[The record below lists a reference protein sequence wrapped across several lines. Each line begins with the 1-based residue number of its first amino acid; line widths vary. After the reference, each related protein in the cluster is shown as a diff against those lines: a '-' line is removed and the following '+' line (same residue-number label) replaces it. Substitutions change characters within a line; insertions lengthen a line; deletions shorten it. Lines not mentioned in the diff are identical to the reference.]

1 MYPAF
6 LSWIQIED
14 GTVLFFSFFHSIQQ
28 FRIIRRNFLFYPSFS
43 LGERANAQRES
54 IGRKSRCQQ
63 TLNLNPFLSAERGS
77 NRYRRSREP
86 RIVNSS
92 TPSPFSISRPSIPK
106 NFIRYYSELHELLSP
121 FRSSPSPFFL
131 GPVSSLLFAPSPSP
145 TSSPFSPLFTQIQVL
160 RNSPSRTE
168 YPGVF
173 RRQVHKA
180 TVGKIPLL
188 LPSFLPSSRPRFR
201 DSLITLHTNAQ
212 LYTII
217 VIVLAYE

>member
-1 MYPAF
+1 MERF
-6 LSWIQIED
+6 S
-14 GTVLFFSFFHSIQQ
+14 FSFFHSIQQ

-43 LGERANAQRES
+43 LGEWANAQRES

-121 FRSSPSPFFL
+121 FRSSFFSLSSVRSPPFCSLPPPPPPLHPFRLCLRKFKFSVILHPGQNIPVYSGDKYTRQQSARFL
-131 GPVSSLLFAPSPSP
+131 SSF
-145 TSSPFSPLFTQIQVL
+145 
-160 RNSPSRTE
+160 
-168 YPGVF
+168 
-173 RRQVHKA
+173 
-180 TVGKIPLL
+180 
-188 LPSFLPSSRPRFR
+188 LPSFLPP
-201 DSLITLHTNAQ
+201 AQ
-212 LYTII
+212 GSGIP
-217 VIVLAYE
+217 

>member
-1 MYPAF
+1 MKITYEKKIKD
-6 LSWIQIED
+6 SSSSCIR
-14 GTVLFFSFFHSIQQ
+14 LFYRGSRSKMERFSFSFFHSIQQ

-121 FRSSPSPFFL
+121 FRSSPPSFRFPRSGLLPF
-131 GPVSSLLFAPSPSP
+131 VRSLPLPHLFTLFAFVYANS
-145 TSSPFSPLFTQIQVL
+145 SSP
-160 RNSPSRTE
+160 
-168 YPGVF
+168 
-173 RRQVHKA
+173 
-180 TVGKIPLL
+180 
-188 LPSFLPSSRPRFR
+188 
-201 DSLITLHTNAQ
+201 
-212 LYTII
+212 
-217 VIVLAYE
+217 